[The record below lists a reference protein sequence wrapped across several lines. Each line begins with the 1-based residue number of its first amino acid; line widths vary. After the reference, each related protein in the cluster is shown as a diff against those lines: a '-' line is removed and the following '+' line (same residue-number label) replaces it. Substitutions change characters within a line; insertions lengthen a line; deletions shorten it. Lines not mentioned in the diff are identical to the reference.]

1 MLTIRLARSGA
12 KKRPFFH
19 VSVADSRMPRDGR
32 FVERVGYYNPIAS
45 GQEVRL
51 KLDLERID
59 YWIGQGAQPS
69 DRVLNLLKQ
78 NKETPEQTEKRLA
91 TKELKRQKKLAKKL
105 ASKDP
110 VEEAPA
116 AENAPGGQVKHSVAG
131 FESVSA
137 LPAGHA
143 VQDIEPCPEYFP
155 AGQLVHAFPPVN
167 MLCSAVNFPRAHV
180 GTSSPLFVSWSK
192 QRLCAA
198 SFWYLP
204 FGHVVQLFSFL
215 KLENVIL
222 SQSVQMRSKVLFA
235 SSCTYCPAVQTE
247 CCEQNAWPDSF

>member
-69 DRVLNLLKQ
+69 VRVLNLLKQ
-78 NKETPEQTEKRLA
+78 NKETTEQTEKRLA

-105 ASKDP
+105 ADKDP

-116 AENAPGGQVKHSVAG
+116 EEAAAEVEAPAEEAAAEVEA
-131 FESVSA
+131 
-137 LPAGHA
+137 PAE
-143 VQDIEPCPEYFP
+143 DKE
-155 AGQLVHAFPPVN
+155 
-167 MLCSAVNFPRAHV
+167 
-180 GTSSPLFVSWSK
+180 K
-192 QRLCAA
+192 
-198 SFWYLP
+198 
-204 FGHVVQLFSFL
+204 
-215 KLENVIL
+215 
-222 SQSVQMRSKVLFA
+222 
-235 SSCTYCPAVQTE
+235 
-247 CCEQNAWPDSF
+247 DS

>member
-12 KKRPFFH
+12 KKRPFYH

-51 KLDLERID
+51 ELDLERID

-91 TKELKRQKKLAKKL
+91 AKEVKRQKKLAKKL
-105 ASKDP
+105 AEKEPVAEEAAAEDAPVEEAAAEDAP

-116 AENAPGGQVKHSVAG
+116 EEAAAEDAPVEEAPVEEVVAEDAPVEEAPAEE
-131 FESVSA
+131 ESE
-137 LPAGHA
+137 
-143 VQDIEPCPEYFP
+143 DKE
-155 AGQLVHAFPPVN
+155 
-167 MLCSAVNFPRAHV
+167 
-180 GTSSPLFVSWSK
+180 K
-192 QRLCAA
+192 
-198 SFWYLP
+198 
-204 FGHVVQLFSFL
+204 
-215 KLENVIL
+215 
-222 SQSVQMRSKVLFA
+222 
-235 SSCTYCPAVQTE
+235 
-247 CCEQNAWPDSF
+247 DS

>member
-78 NKETPEQTEKRLA
+78 NKETPEQTEKRQA

-105 ASKDP
+105 ADKEP
-110 VEEAPA
+110 AEEAATEEAPA
-116 AENAPGGQVKHSVAG
+116 AEEAATEEAATEEAPAE
-131 FESVSA
+131 ESSA
-137 LPAGHA
+137 EEASAEEAPAEEA
-143 VQDIEPCPEYFP
+143 P
-155 AGQLVHAFPPVN
+155 AEEA
-167 MLCSAVNFPRAHV
+167 
-180 GTSSPLFVSWSK
+180 
-192 QRLCAA
+192 
-198 SFWYLP
+198 
-204 FGHVVQLFSFL
+204 
-215 KLENVIL
+215 
-222 SQSVQMRSKVLFA
+222 
-235 SSCTYCPAVQTE
+235 PAE
-247 CCEQNAWPDSF
+247 DKEKDS

>member
-69 DRVLNLLKQ
+69 LRVLNLLKQ

-105 ASKDP
+105 ADKEP
-110 VEEAPA
+110 VEEAA
-116 AENAPGGQVKHSVAG
+116 AEAPAEEV
-131 FESVSA
+131 
-137 LPAGHA
+137 PAEA
-143 VQDIEPCPEYFP
+143 PEEEAAAEEAP
-155 AGQLVHAFPPVN
+155 AED
-167 MLCSAVNFPRAHV
+167 
-180 GTSSPLFVSWSK
+180 K
-192 QRLCAA
+192 E
-198 SFWYLP
+198 
-204 FGHVVQLFSFL
+204 
-215 KLENVIL
+215 K
-222 SQSVQMRSKVLFA
+222 
-235 SSCTYCPAVQTE
+235 
-247 CCEQNAWPDSF
+247 DS

>member
-12 KKRPFFH
+12 KKRPFYH

-51 KLDLERID
+51 ELDLERID

-91 TKELKRQKKLAKKL
+91 AKEVKRQKKLAKKL
-105 ASKDP
+105 AEKEPVVEEAAAEEAPAEEAAVEEAPAEEAAAEAPADEPAVEEAPAEEPAVEEAPTEEAP

-116 AENAPGGQVKHSVAG
+116 EEAAAKE
-131 FESVSA
+131 ESE
-137 LPAGHA
+137 
-143 VQDIEPCPEYFP
+143 DKE
-155 AGQLVHAFPPVN
+155 
-167 MLCSAVNFPRAHV
+167 
-180 GTSSPLFVSWSK
+180 K
-192 QRLCAA
+192 
-198 SFWYLP
+198 
-204 FGHVVQLFSFL
+204 
-215 KLENVIL
+215 
-222 SQSVQMRSKVLFA
+222 
-235 SSCTYCPAVQTE
+235 
-247 CCEQNAWPDSF
+247 DS

>member
-51 KLDLERID
+51 ELDIERID

-91 TKELKRQKKLAKKL
+91 IKDLKRQKKLAKKL
-105 ASKDP
+105 ADKEP
-110 VEEAPA
+110 AEEEAPA
-116 AENAPGGQVKHSVAG
+116 EEAAEEAPA
-131 FESVSA
+131 EEA
-137 LPAGHA
+137 
-143 VQDIEPCPEYFP
+143 
-155 AGQLVHAFPPVN
+155 PVE
-167 MLCSAVNFPRAHV
+167 
-180 GTSSPLFVSWSK
+180 
-192 QRLCAA
+192 AA
-198 SFWYLP
+198 
-204 FGHVVQLFSFL
+204 
-215 KLENVIL
+215 
-222 SQSVQMRSKVLFA
+222 
-235 SSCTYCPAVQTE
+235 TE
-247 CCEQNAWPDSF
+247 DKEKDS

>member
-69 DRVLNLLKQ
+69 SRVLNLLKQ

-105 ASKDP
+105 ADKEP
-110 VEEAPA
+110 LEEAPA
-116 AENAPGGQVKHSVAG
+116 QEA
-131 FESVSA
+131 
-137 LPAGHA
+137 
-143 VQDIEPCPEYFP
+143 
-155 AGQLVHAFPPVN
+155 
-167 MLCSAVNFPRAHV
+167 
-180 GTSSPLFVSWSK
+180 
-192 QRLCAA
+192 
-198 SFWYLP
+198 
-204 FGHVVQLFSFL
+204 
-215 KLENVIL
+215 
-222 SQSVQMRSKVLFA
+222 
-235 SSCTYCPAVQTE
+235 PAVEEEEAAAEEAPAVEEAAAEEEAPAPAAAEEAATE
-247 CCEQNAWPDSF
+247 EAPAEEAPAEEAATEEAPAEEVPVEDKEKDS

>member
-69 DRVLNLLKQ
+69 VRVLNLLKQ

-105 ASKDP
+105 ADKEP
-110 VEEAPA
+110 VEEAVAEAPAEEVPVEEVPAEAPEEEAA
-116 AENAPGGQVKHSVAG
+116 AEAPAEDK
-131 FESVSA
+131 E
-137 LPAGHA
+137 
-143 VQDIEPCPEYFP
+143 
-155 AGQLVHAFPPVN
+155 
-167 MLCSAVNFPRAHV
+167 
-180 GTSSPLFVSWSK
+180 K
-192 QRLCAA
+192 
-198 SFWYLP
+198 
-204 FGHVVQLFSFL
+204 
-215 KLENVIL
+215 
-222 SQSVQMRSKVLFA
+222 
-235 SSCTYCPAVQTE
+235 
-247 CCEQNAWPDSF
+247 DS